1 MKQFLQGLVVG
12 ACLVSSAYLVAH
24 LLRKQETL
32 LIRIVPGAQQQHGQS
47 MAVLKIDVKGVQS

>member
-24 LLRKQETL
+24 LVLKNETI
-32 LIRIVPGAQQQHGQS
+32 LIRVVPGAQPQRGQS
-47 MAVLKIDVKGVQS
+47 MALTSIDVKGVQS